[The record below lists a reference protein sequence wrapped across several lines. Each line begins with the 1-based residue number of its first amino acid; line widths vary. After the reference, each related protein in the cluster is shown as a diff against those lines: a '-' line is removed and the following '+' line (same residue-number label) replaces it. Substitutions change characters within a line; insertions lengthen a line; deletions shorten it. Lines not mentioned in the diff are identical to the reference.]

1 MARTTLNK
9 TTLNS
14 AYPALPITA
23 LSADLNFQAA
33 TGSAG
38 SNGNQFAWGD
48 AARLLLIA
56 INTGITGRTV
66 TISSIA
72 NSNTHNR
79 SGDITAYAVAI
90 GALASPIAS
99 AWIIERTGFYQADGM
114 LYLEANHAEIKFA
127 CVAI

>member
-14 AYPALPITA
+14 AYPTLPITA
-23 LSADLNFQAA
+23 LSADISFQAA
-33 TGSAG
+33 SGSSG

-48 AARLLLIA
+48 AARLLVLA

-66 TISSIA
+66 TITSKVDPF
-72 NSNTHNR
+72 NR
-79 SGDITAYAVAI
+79 TGDITAYAVAI
-90 GALASPIAS
+90 GALASPICS
-99 AWIIERTGFYQADGM
+99 AWIIERQGFYQADGM

-127 CVAI
+127 AIAI